1 MLNIFKSIDS
11 IFTIDPNSLN
21 RKDFLVPLADS
32 FNINHKHFSNR
43 TSLCSKLKT
52 TILDQLENTSD
63 FATLEPISDIKHDH
77 LVIWQQ
83 NSKFYAAHISSIY
96 KLIQHTTISP
106 YAIDYATGILQSTSP
121 DEYSSKYD
129 LGCIPDF
136 LLFVNN
142 KYKKLNITDTTE
154 KDLENVP
161 NITKWRFAIENY
173 NDNSGEFYI
182 SPSLETLQHKS
193 PRYTI
198 NQCLKTLEVLKY
210 SFIESSFSFSDN
222 IVFENIQ
229 NILSYLE
236 HTALGLF
243 RLHIVHPYLYI
254 LFILNSLHKFPNE
267 TIREFLILN
276 FFENFFNIS
285 L

>member
-1 MLNIFKSIDS
+1 MSNIFQNIDS
-11 IFTIDPNSLN
+11 IFTMAPNSLH
-21 RKDFLVPLADS
+21 RRDFIVPLAEL
-32 FNINHKHFSNR
+32 FNLNPKHYPNR
-43 TSLCSKLKT
+43 TILCSKLKT
-52 TILDQLENTSD
+52 TILNQLENTTD
-63 FATLEPISDIKHDH
+63 FATLEPIIDLAHEH

-83 NSKFYAAHISSIY
+83 NSKLYAAHISSIH

-129 LGCIPDF
+129 LACIPNF
-136 LLFVNN
+136 ITFIKH
-142 KYKKLNITDTTE
+142 KYNKLNLTDTTD

-161 NITKWRFAIENY
+161 NVTKWRFAIENY
-173 NDNSGEFYI
+173 NDNSGAFYI
-182 SPSLETLQHKS
+182 SPSLESLQHQS

-198 NQCLKTLEVLKY
+198 NQCLKTLEILKF

-229 NILSYLE
+229 SILSYLE